1 MLKRLIKIGD
11 ALSQLANVAL
21 LDGDA
26 TVGEITSGALSPT
39 LGHPIAM
46 GFVDPQYSEP
56 GTVLDMDVRGSR
68 IPATV
73 TALPFYKREK
83 N

>member
-26 TVGEITSGALSPT
+26 NESISGRAYRRGWRRTEAVIDRLFSPFQANHCLKAYTNDVKRARRLITEHEARRAS
-39 LGHPIAM
+39 
-46 GFVDPQYSEP
+46 
-56 GTVLDMDVRGSR
+56 
-68 IPATV
+68 
-73 TALPFYKREK
+73 
-83 N
+83 

>member
-26 TVGEITSGALSPT
+26 NESVSGRSHRCGWRRAEAIIDAIFA
-39 LGHPIAM
+39 PIQSRHCERA
-46 GFVDPQYSEP
+46 Y
-56 GTVLDMDVRGSR
+56 LNDVNRARIVVAEHEARGS
-68 IPATV
+68 
-73 TALPFYKREK
+73 K
-83 N
+83 